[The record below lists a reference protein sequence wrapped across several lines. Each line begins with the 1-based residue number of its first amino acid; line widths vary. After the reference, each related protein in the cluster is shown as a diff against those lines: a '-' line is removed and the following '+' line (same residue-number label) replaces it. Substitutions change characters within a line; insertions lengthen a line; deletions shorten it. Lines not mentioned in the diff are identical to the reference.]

1 MKKIVSLLLIIFI
14 VCLGTVPVAAASD
27 EPTIT
32 LEIQSPNYPEYS
44 VAIYTVKVTGN
55 NLKATW
61 YMEWNGK
68 TYTISNVGGAMQD
81 WEGFAGETYGAK
93 KLDDNTFAFV
103 FEGIGK
109 ELDGAYI
116 WCVLEDGHYD
126 VTSKKA
132 RITVGGE
139 GTPPEILS
147 IPTMLTVEQ
156 GDEAEVRCVAKSVS
170 DAQLSFL
177 WYETDSGRLEDI
189 RAVNRGEETNDFML
203 CDTTVLGTRNY
214 LCMVKSTDGGVIYS
228 SVVPVTV
235 IERQAVEN
243 GPSVPSDTTPPVTDT
258 TGNSQNI
265 DNTDKSGDQAFPWWG
280 YALIALCSIAVGIG
294 GTVIFT
300 KFKNKEN

>member
-14 VCLGTVPVAAASD
+14 VCLGIVPVAAAND
-27 EPTIT
+27 EPIIT
-32 LEIQSPNYPEYS
+32 LEAQSPNYPEYS
-44 VAIYTVKVTGN
+44 VAIYTVKATGN

-61 YMEWNGK
+61 HMEWNGK

-139 GTPPEILS
+139 STPLEILS

-156 GDEAEVRCVAKSVS
+156 GDEAEIRCVAKSVS

-177 WYETDSGRLEDI
+177 WYETDSGKLEDI
-189 RAVNRGEETNDFML
+189 RAVNRGEETNDYML
-203 CDTTVLGTRNY
+203 CDTAVLGTRNY

-243 GPSVPSDTTPPVTDT
+243 GPSAPSNTTSSSTDT
-258 TGNSQNI
+258 TGNSQAT
-265 DNTDKSGDQAFPWWG
+265 DNTAKPQAQAFPWWG
-280 YALIALCSIAVGIG
+280 YALIALCGIAVGVG
-294 GTVIFT
+294 GTAIFA
-300 KFKNKEN
+300 KLKNKEN